1 MYLLFFLAFFF
12 LIFPFSP
19 SITMNGFCISELPEF
34 LGGTCTCA
42 DKGGCVRSDKGP
54 WNDPEILKV
63 IFNSFCDV
71 FSLLQLKRSSHL
83 VYC

>member
-1 MYLLFFLAFFF
+1 
-12 LIFPFSP
+12 
-19 SITMNGFCISELPEF
+19 MNGFCISELPEF

-71 FSLLQLKRSSHL
+71 FSILQLKRSSHL